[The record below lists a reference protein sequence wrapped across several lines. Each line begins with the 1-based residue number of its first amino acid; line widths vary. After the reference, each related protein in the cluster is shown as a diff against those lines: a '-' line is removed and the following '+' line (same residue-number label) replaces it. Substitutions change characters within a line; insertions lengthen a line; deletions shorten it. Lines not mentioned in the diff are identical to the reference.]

1 MRRVQVPDDRE
12 IPPLEPRFSVT
23 LDGQTAKLNLE
34 NGAKKLM
41 EKRGREQSM
50 PAAILDSPTQEAI
63 QRIHDLTDPP
73 LWLVTA
79 AHEGQRGG
87 FVATFVVRA
96 SIVAA
101 LPRMLIGVAKQHH
114 TWRLIEGSQRFALHL
129 LYTDQLDLV
138 WRFGLQS
145 GNEHDKFD
153 HLPASRT
160 PGGSPLVGEA
170 LAWLDCR
177 VEERMDTGDRTL
189 YLAAVEEGAANGS
202 ARPLTAGQLYANAP
216 AERRQ
221 LLDALYARD
230 AEIDREAILAW
241 RTART
246 TA

>member
-1 MRRVQVPDDRE
+1 
-12 IPPLEPRFSVT
+12 
-23 LDGQTAKLNLE
+23 
-34 NGAKKLM
+34 
-41 EKRGREQSM
+41 M

-63 QRIHDLTDPP
+63 QRVYDLTDPP
-73 LWLVTA
+73 LWLATA
-79 AHEGQRGG
+79 SHEGQRGG

-129 LYTDQLDLV
+129 LDTDQMDLV

-160 PGGSPLVGEA
+160 PRGSPLIAEA

-189 YLAAVEEGAANGS
+189 YLAAIEEGAANRS

-216 AERRQ
+216 ADRRR
-221 LLDALYARD
+221 LLDALYERD
-230 AEIDREAILAW
+230 AKIDREAILAW
-241 RTART
+241 RAART
-246 TA
+246 SA